1 MDEDKTLQ
9 DKEIVDAEIVEE
21 ITSSEAANGDATVL
35 LSLDSMIKSH
45 IKSLDKLSVE
55 LKQKRQMLED
65 TFANDPIFREHAEN
79 AKKAA
84 KIKSETRSQI
94 MKQPQVAQLSN
105 KVKELSSEIKT
116 RKLELSDYLL
126 EYQRMSGVNQI
137 EGDDGDVREIVN
149 EAKLIKRTSKN

>member
-1 MDEDKTLQ
+1 MDDTNKVQ
-9 DKEIVDAEIVEE
+9 NNDIVEADIVEE
-21 ITSSEAANGDATVL
+21 TTDADAASGDATVL

-45 IKSLDKLSVE
+45 IKSLDTLSGE
-55 LKQKRQMLED
+55 LKLKRQMLED
-65 TFANDPIFREHAEN
+65 TFANDPTFKTHADE

-84 KIKSETRSQI
+84 KIKAETRSQI
-94 MKQPQVAQLSN
+94 MKQPQVAQLAN

-137 EGDDGDVREIVN
+137 EGEDGDVREIVN
-149 EAKLIKRTSKN
+149 EAKLIKRASKN